1 MTNIYNR
8 RLGLE
13 WDENLYNNLIKYLV
27 DKKINSVQSLLM
39 YSEITEISKYV
50 FPKYG
55 ARKRYVD
62 KIKDF
67 IDCYN
72 EIIIKDVIGK
82 VYFHTKFEI
91 INLVKINFCIL

>member
-39 YSEITEISKYV
+39 YSEITEFQNMSFQNMEPENVMWIKL
-50 FPKYG
+50 
-55 ARKRYVD
+55 
-62 KIKDF
+62 KIF
-67 IDCYN
+67 LT
-72 EIIIKDVIGK
+72 V
-82 VYFHTKFEI
+82 TMR
-91 INLVKINFCIL
+91 